1 MRRQLVLAT
10 LTIILLAT
18 PVFAQ
23 EVLDTQFF
31 PVVARGAGLA
41 GTMWVTDLVLF
52 NPMDVPINIGVQ
64 FFPADQNNQFNP
76 FFPDQFELGPGET
89 AIAEDVLHLVFEY
102 DEAIKGSLA
111 VVADPNYLL
120 GNPEGTVI
128 CAVTRTYNVG
138 SAEGTF
144 GQTVPS
150 LIVNTNVGWASSF
163 ITGARHDGE
172 FRSNLGI
179 ANSSPMSSIK
189 VYFRIKDQDGIELAE
204 GSKTIKIMSM
214 NQWSFQQLGVDEVN
228 GPLSVELWLDPS
240 NMSEDPCEDA
250 IPNAFLAYVSKVD
263 NGTGDAE
270 FLSAAAMEP
279 YYCAVNPLE

>member
-1 MRRQLVLAT
+1 MRRTIAIVSLMVLLVTGSA
-10 LTIILLAT
+10 
-18 PVFAQ
+18 VAQ

-41 GTMWVTDLVLF
+41 GTMWVTDLVMT
-52 NPMDVPINIGVQ
+52 NPMDVPILIGVQ
-64 FFPADQNNQFNP
+64 FFPANQDNQFNP

-89 AIAEDVLHLVFEY
+89 AIAEDLLQLVFGY
-102 DEAIKGSLA
+102 DEAIKGSL
-111 VVADPNYLL
+111 VVMADPTYLL

-138 SAEGTF
+138 SALGTF

-150 LIVNTNVGWASSF
+150 LVVNTNVGWASSF
-163 ITGARHDGE
+163 ITGVRNDAD

-179 ANSSPMSSIK
+179 ANTSPMAGIK
-189 VYFRIKDQDGIELAE
+189 VHFRINDRYGTALAE
-204 GSKTIKIMSM
+204 GSKNIKIASM
-214 NQWSFQQLGVDEVN
+214 NQWSFEQLGVDEVD

-240 NMSEDPCEDA
+240 TMSEEPCEES
-250 IPNAFLAYVSKVD
+250 IPIGFLAYVSKVD

-270 FLSAAAMEP
+270 FLSAAALEP
-279 YYCAVNPLE
+279 YYCGVNPPE